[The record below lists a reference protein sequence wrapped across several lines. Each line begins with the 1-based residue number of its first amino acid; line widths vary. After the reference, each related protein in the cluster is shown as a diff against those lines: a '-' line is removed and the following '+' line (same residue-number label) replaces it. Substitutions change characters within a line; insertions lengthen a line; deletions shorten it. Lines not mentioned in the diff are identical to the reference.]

1 MHLNLDQITALIKS
15 LDRETKAIKQELF
28 KLCWYMRGGMTLT
41 EAYQLSIDERE
52 MIVNLVEENLAI
64 TKESGL
70 PFF

>member
-1 MHLNLDQITALIKS
+1 MPLNLDQITALIKS

>member
-28 KLCWYMRGGMTLT
+28 KLCWYMRGGLTIT

>member
-1 MHLNLDQITALIKS
+1 MPLNLDQITALIKS

-28 KLCWYMRGGMTLT
+28 KLSWYMRGGMTLT

>member
-1 MHLNLDQITALIKS
+1 MPLNLDQITKLIKS

-28 KLCWYMRGGMTLT
+28 KLCWYMRGGLTIT

>member
-1 MHLNLDQITALIKS
+1 MPLNLEQITKLIKS

-28 KLCWYMRGGMTLT
+28 KLCWYMRGGLTIT